1 MILASYFLENYWS
14 CSNCYHTQYLYKE
27 TFNTDFFFLLQTSVS
42 DKKKKEYKDT
52 SPVLPELCAA
62 VHLVSGQTNSQRR
75 RRGASP
81 EHDWRVLIARLQFH
95 LVVGGHGVGVS
106 AVAPAI
112 FLAGSRIP
120 DLYVLLLSSRFHCFF
135 LYIICP
141 VVPLPLMP

>member
-1 MILASYFLENYWS
+1 FFS
-14 CSNCYHTQYLYKE
+14 CSKLL
-27 TFNTDFFFLLQTSVS
+27 FLI
-42 DKKKKEYKDT
+42 KKKEYKDT
-52 SPVLPELCAA
+52 SPVLPELSAA

-120 DLYVLLLSSRFHCFF
+120 DLYVLLLC
-135 LYIICP
+135 
-141 VVPLPLMP
+141 